1 MTKKLLAEVLGTFV
15 LVFGGCGAAVFGGS
29 HEAMGLTG
37 VALAFGLTVV
47 AMAYAVG
54 HVSGGHFN
62 PAVTL
67 GLVAAGRHPARE
79 AGPYIGAQLIG
90 AVAAAGA
97 LAFLLKDAG
106 APSLGQF
113 AANGWGAEGM
123 HNGVGL
129 GGALVAEVVTTF
141 VFVLVI
147 LGVTS
152 TRAPTGFAPLAIGLT
167 LTLIHLVTIP
177 LTNTSVNPARSTSQA
192 LFAGGVW
199 LEQAWLFW
207 LAPIAGA
214 AAAGLL
220 GKYLFAED

>member
-1 MTKKLLAEVLGTFV
+1 MSD
-15 LVFGGCGAAVFGGS
+15 VFPDRDMDHDDKIAW
-29 HEAMGLTG
+29 
-37 VALAFGLTVV
+37 VV
-47 AMAYAVG
+47 E
-54 HVSGGHFN
+54 
-62 PAVTL
+62 T
-67 GLVAAGRHPARE
+67 
-79 AGPYIGAQLIG
+79 
-90 AVAAAGA
+90 
-97 LAFLLKDAG
+97 
-106 APSLGQF
+106 
-113 AANGWGAEGM
+113 NGWGAEGM